1 MAINRK
7 KIFFSYFP
15 ALMACHPNPSSNRKP
30 LPVSLLLCCIFF
42 STKNILILINRYRK
56 PMFRFWLLSAL
67 LSASFSLKAQTAEE
81 NFSLQLHEYLSK
93 AVAPNEPGMA
103 VLVAKPNDYTIFSKG
118 YGLAD
123 MKKLTPVT
131 PKTIFNLGSVSK
143 TFVAFGILKL
153 QELGKLSIEDP
164 ILKYFPHF
172 KNKSLVKDIR
182 IKHLLSHTSGL
193 PDNRP
198 VESDSIFFLTANDAQ
213 NFAPLLQ
220 NESLLFQPGE
230 RFEYSNPAFN
240 GLALII
246 ENVTGM
252 KWQAYIERLIF
263 NKAGM
268 RTSVITDIEYP
279 QLGVAHGYQ
288 KVKDLWQEYDFGEYP
303 TFCAAG
309 NGGVWSSVEELLKY
323 EEAIEKNSFISRQ
336 YTDLS
341 RTVFNP
347 DNWKNNST
355 PFIGYSWFILKDA
368 SQVTIGHSG
377 DQGGFRAE
385 YWFLP
390 EKKIFFTILANGSQ
404 DLRLVKKKIIEL
416 LLENKLL

>member
-1 MAINRK
+1 
-7 KIFFSYFP
+7 
-15 ALMACHPNPSSNRKP
+15 
-30 LPVSLLLCCIFF
+30 
-42 STKNILILINRYRK
+42 
-56 PMFRFWLLSAL
+56 MFRFWFLCAL
-67 LSASFSLKAQTAEE
+67 LINSYSLKAQTTEE
-81 NFSLQLHEYLSK
+81 RFSLQLHEYLSK
-93 AVAPNEPGMA
+93 VVVQSEPGMA
-103 VLVAKPNDYTIFSKG
+103 VLVARPNDHTIFSKG

-123 MKKLTPVT
+123 MKQLTPVT

-153 QELGKLSIEDP
+153 QEMGKLSIEDP
-164 ILKYFPHF
+164 LLKYFPNF

-182 IKHLLSHTSGL
+182 LKHLLSHTSGL

-198 VESDSIFFLTANDAQ
+198 VERDSIYFLTANDAQ

-240 GLALII
+240 GLALVI
-246 ENVTGM
+246 EKVTGM

-288 KVKDLWQEYDFGEYP
+288 KVKDQWMEYDFGEYP

-309 NGGVWSSVEELLKY
+309 NGGVWSSAEELLKY
-323 EEAIEKNSFISRQ
+323 EEAIEKNSFISLP

-347 DNWKNNST
+347 GNWKNNAP
-355 PFIGYSWFILKDA
+355 PFIGYSWFIQKEA
-368 SQVTIGHSG
+368 SILTIGHSG

-404 DLRLVKKKIIEL
+404 DLRQVKKKIIEL
-416 LLENKLL
+416 LIENKLL